1 MLFRKEK
8 KDELEEIKNI
18 MEEKPTELPE
28 FPGLPHVPEPAFQSI
43 QDVKREISAPLFVK
57 VEKYREIISSVQ
69 EMKIFISGVRQL
81 FNILNELESVR
92 SDTIKIMRATLQRL
106 EKGVLEIDTELLRPR
121 GLVAEARG
129 EEAAHI
135 ESSLEELQKNLGDLR
150 RELEEIK

>member
-28 FPGLPHVPEPAFQSI
+28 FPGLPPEPTFQPI

-129 EEAAHI
+129 EESAHI
-135 ESSLEELQKNLGDLR
+135 ESSLEELQRNLAELR